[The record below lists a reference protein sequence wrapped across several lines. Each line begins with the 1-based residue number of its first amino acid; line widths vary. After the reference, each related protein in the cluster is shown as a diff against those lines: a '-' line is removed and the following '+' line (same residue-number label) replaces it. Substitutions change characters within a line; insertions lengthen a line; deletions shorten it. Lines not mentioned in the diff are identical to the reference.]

1 MEHQFNII
9 FVTGNLLILHE
20 SLVCAF
26 GKMKFKVRIIEE
38 MAHYGIKNYAVTD
51 EETDYDLRYIV

>member
-1 MEHQFNII
+1 MVHYFNHL
-9 FVTGNLLILHE
+9 FVPGYFLSPYE
-20 SLVCAF
+20 SHVREF
-26 GKMKFKVRIIEE
+26 GQMKFKVRIIEK